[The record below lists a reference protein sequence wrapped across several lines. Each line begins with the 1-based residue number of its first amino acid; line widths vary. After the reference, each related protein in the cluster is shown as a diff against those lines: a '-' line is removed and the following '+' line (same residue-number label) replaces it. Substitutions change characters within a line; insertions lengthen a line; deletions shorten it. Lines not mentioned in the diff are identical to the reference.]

1 MSSQPEIST
10 DTALQV
16 AEFFA
21 NTGMPGASARVWQIL
36 SRGAPFDLRARE
48 RVADLSFDLEQSR
61 YSLGSIERSR
71 FLAGL
76 TSKGFPTAKLTA
88 AYFANLDRWLA
99 NRPRRDVRGV
109 VVLGIGPGRC
119 GSSTLTAA
127 FAAVDDA
134 CATHENHPFIYWQP
148 QEEQTQFHFERLRRL
163 ANHFRV
169 VFDAAHW
176 WLNVLERFLEEF
188 PSAKVVALTR
198 DNESCVQSFLN
209 VKGRGAGSV
218 NHWAPPGNGI
228 WPSNLWDPV
237 YPQYPVPTDAES
249 DPEPAKAALVR
260 RYVDEYQQTI
270 GRLAAAHPQR
280 ILVLRTEELNDSVT
294 SARLSAHVGTQV
306 TIPEAGLNAGTVSD
320 GESEH
325 FRL

>member
-1 MSSQPEIST
+1 
-10 DTALQV
+10 
-16 AEFFA
+16 
-21 NTGMPGASARVWQIL
+21 MPGAAARVWQTL
-36 SRGAPFDLRARE
+36 SRGTRRSTVCAQSVWPICRSTSKE
-48 RVADLSFDLEQSR
+48 SR
-61 YSLGSIERSR
+61 YPLGSIERSR
-71 FLAGL
+71 FLAAL

-99 NRPRRDVRGV
+99 NQPRGDVPGV

-127 FAAVDDA
+127 FAAADDA
-134 CATHENHPFIYWQP
+134 CATHETIRSSTGNPRKNRRNSISSGCDVWP
-148 QEEQTQFHFERLRRL
+148 TISAWCSTRLTGGSTCSS
-163 ANHFRV
+163 ASG
-169 VFDAAHW
+169 
-176 WLNVLERFLEEF
+176 EF

-209 VKGRGAGSV
+209 VKGRGAGIGQSLG
-218 NHWAPPGNGI
+218 APGQWDLAVEPVGSRLSPISRSRRCRVRSRAGQSRARPSLCRRVSADHRAPGCGA
-228 WPSNLWDPV
+228 SSADP
-237 YPQYPVPTDAES
+237 
-249 DPEPAKAALVR
+249 
-260 RYVDEYQQTI
+260 
-270 GRLAAAHPQR
+270 
-280 ILVLRTEELNDSVT
+280 VLRTEQLSESDT